1 MIKIRHTGIVTNS
14 LNKSLYFWRDLL
26 GFNIKKEAI
35 EDGELIDKVLGYKN
49 VKVKTIKLEDNN
61 KNLIEILY
69 FYNSPKLNKRKLF
82 PYSVGYTHIS
92 VTVKNIKKYY
102 KKLKKNKI
110 KFNSE
115 PKKSLDNKVIMT
127 YCKTPENCYLE
138 LVEEL

>member
-1 MIKIRHTGIVTNS
+1 MIKIRHTGIVTNN
-14 LNKSLYFWRDLL
+14 LKKSLYFWRDLL

-69 FYNSPKLNKRKLF
+69 FYNAPKLIKRKLF

-110 KFNSE
+110 KFNSL
-115 PKKSLDNKVIMT
+115 PKKSQDNKVIMT